1 MNNEISK
8 RLITAVI
15 ISLISILF
23 IVAGDFFLILFL
35 IITFSVSIYEWK
47 RLASNNYILLTGFI
61 YLIFS
66 FWCFYLFR
74 DTNLSFLMLALLIS
88 IFSDIG
94 GFIIGKL
101 FKGPKLTKIS
111 PNKTFSGMFGSYLFS
126 YLISFFYIKIFNNF
140 NFFNIQLSFYDFTFF
155 IFFLATIN
163 QLGDLLI
170 SYFKRLK
177 KVDDTGKLLPGH
189 GGLLDRIDGLIFSIP
204 AGYTFYIFYL

>member
-35 IITFSVSIYEWK
+35 ITTFSVSIYEWK

-66 FWCFYLFR
+66 FSCFYLFR
-74 DTNLSFLMLALLIS
+74 DTNLSFLMFALLIS

-111 PNKTFSGMFGSYLFS
+111 PNKTYSGMIGSYLFS
-126 YLISFFYIKIFNNF
+126 FLIGFIYIKFFDIYNFQLHVVFIVFYI
-140 NFFNIQLSFYDFTFF
+140 
-155 IFFLATIN
+155 FLIASIN

-177 KVDDTGKLLPGH
+177 KANDTGNLLPGH
-189 GGLLDRIDGLIFSIP
+189 GGLLDRIDGMIFSIP
-204 AGYTFYIFYL
+204 SSYLFYMISI

>member
-23 IVAGDFFLILFL
+23 IVASDFFLILFL

-66 FWCFYLFR
+66 FWCFYLLR
-74 DTNLSFLMLALLIS
+74 DTNLSFLMFALLIS

-94 GFIIGKL
+94 GFI
-101 FKGPKLTKIS
+101 
-111 PNKTFSGMFGSYLFS
+111 
-126 YLISFFYIKIFNNF
+126 FFFFNNTA
-140 NFFNIQLSFYDFTFF
+140 NIEIKTPLNTLSLHD
-155 IFFLATIN
+155 A
-163 QLGDLLI
+163 
-170 SYFKRLK
+170 
-177 KVDDTGKLLPGH
+177 
-189 GGLLDRIDGLIFSIP
+189 IP
-204 AGYTFYIFYL
+204 I